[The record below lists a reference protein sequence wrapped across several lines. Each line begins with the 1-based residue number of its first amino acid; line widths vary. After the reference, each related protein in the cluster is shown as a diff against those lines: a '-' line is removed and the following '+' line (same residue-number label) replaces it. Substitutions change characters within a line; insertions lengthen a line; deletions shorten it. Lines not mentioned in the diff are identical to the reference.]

1 MRRRGG
7 VILSAVLL
15 PLLALLGY
23 FLMMRFQGSFEGFR
37 SPLKGALPD
46 AASSSPV
53 VQQVVYVIVDGLR
66 YDTSLEMPFLN
77 GLREQG
83 AHAVMHSQAPSYSQ
97 PSWTTLV
104 TGAWPDINDC
114 PPLNADY
121 EAIKPFGVDHL
132 FAAVRRAG
140 MTSAVAGFNWW
151 EKMIPQDLL
160 QAGFYV
166 EGEDDAADRAVLAK
180 ALEFLTTARPNLLL
194 VHFDQVDHAGHLYG
208 GESAEYRQAAYAVDG
223 MIQQIAEA
231 MDLEESV
238 LVVVSDHGHIKR
250 GGHGGHDA
258 VVLTEPFVM
267 VGKGVVPGDL
277 GDIQQT
283 DVAPTIAALLGAAP
297 PSAAQGHILL
307 DALDLTV
314 EQKTE
319 KLVSMAHQRIA
330 LGNLYLDSIG
340 EGPLSDVAPGDAA
353 VAQSSIEVRNYESA
367 AQLAQYAIDQVD
379 SEMEIAT
386 ERRLLAERA
395 YRRVFAVLAVILPL
409 FLVYRNRSVRVLF
422 LAFAAL
428 VALVAYHAYFI
439 RTGNVYS
446 LSTIPGLEPF
456 LMSTLKGTAIGLG
469 LGTLIVVARL
479 WVEKERAWLP
489 IVGATYGFVF
499 LTLYLIGIQLAVAYL
514 YNGLTITWHLPDFA
528 IGFHQFVAFVQWVLV
543 SAIGLVLPAV
553 TLLLNG
559 VLPRLIWKAEPK
571 VRSWLR
577 RRAGARLT

>member
-7 VILSAVLL
+7 VILSIILL
-15 PLLALLGY
+15 PILALLGY
-23 FLMMRFQGSFEGFR
+23 FVMMRFQGSFEGFR
-37 SPLKGALPD
+37 SPLKEALPD
-46 AASSSPV
+46 AAPSSPV
-53 VQQVVYVIVDGLR
+53 VQQVVYIIVDGLR

-77 GLREQG
+77 GLREKG
-83 AHAVMHSQAPSYSQ
+83 AYAVMHSKPPSYSQ

-114 PPLNADY
+114 PPLNAEYDD
-121 EAIKPFGVDHL
+121 IQPFRVDHL
-132 FAAVRRAG
+132 FATVRRAG
-140 MTSAVAGFNWW
+140 MTSAAVGFNWW

-180 ALEFLTTARPNLLL
+180 ALEFLTTVRPNLLL
-194 VHFDQVDHAGHLYG
+194 VHFDQVDYAGHQHG
-208 GESAEYRQAAYAVDG
+208 GESAEYREAAYAVDG
-223 MIQQIAEA
+223 MIQQIADA

-258 VVLTEPFVM
+258 VVLVQPFVM
-267 VGKGVVPGDL
+267 VGKGVVPGNL
-277 GDIQQT
+277 GDIQQA
-283 DVAPTIAALLGAAP
+283 DVAPTVAALLGAAP
-297 PSAAQGHILL
+297 PSATQGHILL

-330 LGNLYLDSIG
+330 LGNVYLDSIG

-367 AQLAQYAIDQVD
+367 AQLAEYAIDQVD

-395 YRRVFAVLAVILPL
+395 YRRVFAVVAVILPL
-409 FLVYRNRSVRVLF
+409 YLVYRKRSVRVLF
-422 LAFAAL
+422 LGFAAL
-428 VALVAYHAYFI
+428 VSLAVYHLYFA

-456 LMSTLKGTAIGLG
+456 LVSTLTGTALG
-469 LGTLIVVARL
+469 LGVGVLIVALRL
-479 WVEKERAWLP
+479 WVERERDWLN
-489 IVGATYGFVF
+489 IASATYGFVF

-514 YNGLTITWHLPDFA
+514 YNGFTITWHLPDLA
-528 IGFHQFVAFVQWVLV
+528 VGFHQFVAMIQWLVV
-543 SAIGLVLPAV
+543 SAIGLVLPLV

-559 VLPRLIWKAEPK
+559 ALPRLAWKAQPK
-571 VRSWLR
+571 VRLWLNR
-577 RRAGARLT
+577 RRKA